1 MKKILVL
8 IFFLI
13 LTVSTSVFCG
23 DNGYVKTDEGSIH
36 YIVYGSGY
44 PILLINGG
52 PGMNCEGFGSLA
64 ELLMNNNQI
73 ILYDQRGTGSSDLI
87 KVDSSTVTM
96 DLMVKDIETLRQHL
110 KIKDWIVLGHSFGG
124 ILAQYYASNYPE
136 NVRGMILSSSGGI
149 DMDIFTKI
157 GNKITSR
164 LSKSE
169 KDSLNYWSSK
179 IDKGDTTYFAKYQ
192 QAKFLALAYLYNK
205 KFVSRI
211 AERLTQGKPEINGLV
226 MNDLFKIKYD
236 CKKTLINF
244 NKPVLIIQGKQD
256 IVGKEIADKE
266 HSVLKNSTIV
276 LINKCCHYGWL
287 EQKDKYVSEVEK
299 FIKSI
304 I

>member
-1 MKKILVL
+1 MEAA
-8 IFFLI
+8 
-13 LTVSTSVFCG
+13 
-23 DNGYVKTDEGSIH
+23 D
-36 YIVYGSGY
+36 

-64 ELLMNNNQI
+64 ELLMNNDQI
-73 ILYDQRGTGSSDLI
+73 ILFDQRGTGSSDLI
-87 KVDSSTVTM
+87 KVDSSTITM

-124 ILAQYYASNYPE
+124 ILAQYYASKYPE
-136 NVRGMILSSSGGI
+136 NVKGMILSSSGGI
-149 DMDIFTKI
+149 DLDIFTKI

-164 LSKSE
+164 LSKNE
-169 KDSLNYWSSK
+169 KDSLNYWSNK
-179 IDKGDTTYFAKYQ
+179 VDKGDTTYFAKYQ
-192 QAKFLALAYLYNK
+192 QAKFLAPAYLYNK

-211 AERLTQGKPEINGLV
+211 AERLTQGKSEINGLV
-226 MNDLFKIKYD
+226 MKDLFKIKYD
-236 CKKTLINF
+236 CKKSLKYF

-256 IVGKEIADKE
+256 IVPKEIADKE
-266 HSVLKNSTIV
+266 HSILKNSTLV

-299 FIKSI
+299 LLKSI